1 MSVRLC
7 SEPISF
13 DRPDVMAVNRSDQ
26 WLHGDSLFTWR
37 KTPFLFIRERFR
49 VAENSRS
56 ARCSLSLFSK
66 MVAARKTNL
75 ITAHTPKCLGLVVT
89 SYGSVSSRIAT
100 CLGCNKIFANQ
111 LPKTFRYSS
120 YSAIKLFS
128 CLFVFFPCVE
138 CLPPL
143 DSRCSEFWK
152 IRYAFDLFKS
162 YF

>member
-1 MSVRLC
+1 MAANYW
-7 SEPISF
+7 
-13 DRPDVMAVNRSDQ
+13 DR
-26 WLHGDSLFTWR
+26 WLNGFSQITWR
-37 KTPFLFIRERFR
+37 KTPFLLIKERFR

-66 MVAARKTNL
+66 VVAARKTNL

-89 SYGSVSSRIAT
+89 SYGPVSLRIAT

-128 CLFVFFPCVE
+128 CLFVYSFCRMFA
-138 CLPPL
+138 
-143 DSRCSEFWK
+143 ST
-152 IRYAFDLFKS
+152 
-162 YF
+162 